1 MEATIIMALIGVCS
15 IGSSIHQSTWIHS
28 LQRRLRRNRE
38 LLRSY
43 THLIKMQRKTIQEMA
58 IQNEQL
64 RDVVLK
70 MTTQQAQMQFDK
82 AFQKLKITC
91 NN

>member
-1 MEATIIMALIGVCS
+1 MEATIIILLVGLIS
-15 IGSSIHQSTWIHS
+15 IGTSVHNAAWIKS
-28 LQRRLRRNRE
+28 LQRRLRRNKE

-43 THLIKMQRKTIQEMA
+43 IHLIKMQRKTISEMA
-58 IQNEQL
+58 AQNEQL

-70 MTTQQAQMQFDK
+70 MTTQKAQMQFDE
-82 AFQKLKITC
+82 AFRKLKITC

>member
-1 MEATIIMALIGVCS
+1 MEATIIISVVGLIS
-15 IGSSIHQSTWIHS
+15 IMSSVHNATWIRS

-43 THLIKMQRKTIQEMA
+43 THLIKLQRKTISEMA

-82 AFQKLKITC
+82 AFKQLKITC